1 MKAADLAI
9 LLQEGEGVML
19 EYKEALSN
27 SFARELVAF
36 ANTAG
41 GRILLGVRDDGTV
54 KGMAD
59 TNELRAR
66 IQDIAHNCDPPIG
79 IRLQRIGEVTVVAVR
94 ESDAKPVQCSD
105 GFFVRQGAMSQKLSR
120 EEIRGIFQQAGAIRF
135 DSSICQRFRYPKD
148 FDFDKFNAWLLKSGI
163 ARTAAVEDVIV
174 NIDAGERTGGK
185 LVLRNAGVLFFAR
198 EPRRFFNQ
206 AYVTCLLF
214 KGTSKVDV
222 LDRKDFAGGVVAD
235 IEESMRFI
243 QRNTR
248 TAYRIEK
255 LQREEIP
262 EYPMTALREA
272 ITNAVMH
279 RDWFLDGANVFIE
292 ISEDRIEVSS
302 PGGLPG
308 GMRPEDLGSKSVRR
322 NPLIADLLHRIDFIE
337 KAGTGIRRMRDGAKE
352 LGSPEPAFAMD
363 GFFTA
368 TFRPIA
374 IATGHEETREAGE
387 STPQVGTK
395 SGPSRD
401 QVRILAKCVQDS
413 SMGDLLALASRT
425 NRTKFRDQV
434 INPLIS
440 AGLIEM
446 TIPDKPRSSKQ
457 RYRTTAAGH
466 RVLEDSKKGPQ
477 S

>member
-1 MKAADLAI
+1 
-9 LLQEGEGVML
+9 
-19 EYKEALSN
+19 
-27 SFARELVAF
+27 
-36 ANTAG
+36 
-41 GRILLGVRDDGTV
+41 
-54 KGMAD
+54 
-59 TNELRAR
+59 
-66 IQDIAHNCDPPIG
+66 
-79 IRLQRIGEVTVVAVR
+79 
-94 ESDAKPVQCSD
+94 
-105 GFFVRQGAMSQKLSR
+105 
-120 EEIRGIFQQAGAIRF
+120 
-135 DSSICQRFRYPKD
+135 
-148 FDFDKFNAWLLKSGI
+148 
-163 ARTAAVEDVIV
+163 
-174 NIDAGERTGGK
+174 
-185 LVLRNAGVLFFAR
+185 
-198 EPRRFFNQ
+198 
-206 AYVTCLLF
+206 
-214 KGTSKVDV
+214 

-272 ITNAVMH
+272 VTNAVMH

-446 TIPDKPRSSKQ
+446 TIPDKPRSPKQ
-457 RYRTTAAGH
+457 RYRSTAAG
-466 RVLEDSKKGPQ
+466 RRALEDSKKGPQ